1 MKTTS
6 QDLEGEEWQSEPPP
20 PMGVG
25 FGTALGPGN

>member
-20 PMGVG
+20 MGVG